1 MKDRDAIEL
10 EKESTCEITVKSGRR
25 VENRGEIEGQT
36 FSHSFLLLLLLL
48 IQPYDQP

>member
-36 FSHSFLLLLLLL
+36 LSF
-48 IQPYDQP
+48 ISSSSSSSSSDSAI